1 MGRLWVSFLPKAV
14 GHLVRGSLFLIFG
27 WVDVGRG
34 SLGSWV
40 TWVLGNFRGPLPSLV
55 GRTKDGL

>member
-1 MGRLWVSFLPKAV
+1 MVGQFLKFWRGSWWVV
-14 GHLVRGSLFLIFG
+14 GHVGRGSLFLIFG

-40 TWVLGNFRGPLPSLV
+40 KWVV
-55 GRTKDGL
+55 GQFC